1 MTSSSPGDLRA
12 ALAAVLPSVRA
23 DLEQLVRIPSV
34 SAAPEHADDVEASAE
49 ATRALFAA
57 EGFDT
62 QILRSGGGA
71 PAVLAHKPGPPG
83 TPTVLLYAHHDVQ
96 PEGDHDA
103 WDSSPFEPTERD
115 GRLYGRGAADDKAGI
130 AAHLAAVRALGDA
143 LPVGVKVFVEGE
155 EEIGSPT
162 LEAFIGEHG
171 SLLEADVIVIADSG
185 NWDIGEP
192 ALTTRL
198 RGLVRATLEVRT
210 LRHGVHSGMFGGVVP
225 DALMALTRVLAS
237 LHDDDGSVAVAGLVT
252 SEAADVDYPEDRLA
266 HESGLADGVR
276 TIGTGS
282 YVERMW
288 TKPSLTV
295 TGIDAPSTAAAS
307 NTLVPAAT
315 AMISM
320 RIAPG
325 DTCEA
330 AFERLQ
336 EHVLAH
342 APWGAQ
348 VTLTYAD
355 GGDPTTLDATGPA
368 YDAAREAMTAAWDG
382 VAPIDM
388 GVGGSIPFI
397 ATFADAFPQAS
408 VLVTGVEDP
417 DTRAHGTNEGLHLA
431 EWERACLA
439 EVLLLARLGES

>member
-12 ALAAVLPSVRA
+12 ALATVLPSVRA

-103 WDSSPFEPTERD
+103 WDSPPFEPTERD

-162 LEAFIGEHG
+162 LEAFIAEHG

-192 ALTTRL
+192 ALTTSL

-252 SEAADVDYPEDRLA
+252 VRGCRRRLPGGPARPRVRPRRRRTDDRHGLVRRAHVDQAVPDGDRHRRA
-266 HESGLADGVR
+266 QHG
-276 TIGTGS
+276 GS
-282 YVERMW
+282 
-288 TKPSLTV
+288 
-295 TGIDAPSTAAAS
+295 
-307 NTLVPAAT
+307 
-315 AMISM
+315 
-320 RIAPG
+320 
-325 DTCEA
+325 
-330 AFERLQ
+330 Q
-336 EHVLAH
+336 QH
-342 APWGAQ
+342 ARPRR
-348 VTLTYAD
+348 D
-355 GGDPTTLDATGPA
+355 RHDLDA
-368 YDAAREAMTAAWDG
+368 D
-382 VAPIDM
+382 
-388 GVGGSIPFI
+388 
-397 ATFADAFPQAS
+397 
-408 VLVTGVEDP
+408 
-417 DTRAHGTNEGLHLA
+417 RAG
-431 EWERACLA
+431 
-439 EVLLLARLGES
+439 